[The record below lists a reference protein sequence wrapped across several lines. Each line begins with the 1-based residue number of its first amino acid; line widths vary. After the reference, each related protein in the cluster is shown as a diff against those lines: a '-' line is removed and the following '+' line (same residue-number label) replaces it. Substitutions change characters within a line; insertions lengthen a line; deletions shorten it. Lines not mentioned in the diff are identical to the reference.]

1 MRDFLGIPFD
11 PQGRDLKFKQRYQ
24 QLNKKWKAKYGWSL
38 FRELSSEDFH
48 FFQNLRVPLNNSQSE
63 FDLQILT
70 LAKVLIDAL
79 NENKI
84 EKNISPSPDTR
95 KGIENFLFFLKKRI
109 LLITRRE

>member
-1 MRDFLGIPFD
+1 LI
-11 PQGRDLKFKQRYQ
+11 
-24 QLNKKWKAKYGWSL
+24 
-38 FRELSSEDFH
+38 ED
-48 FFQNLRVPLNNSQSE
+48 RAM
-63 FDLQILT
+63 QILT